1 MYPEKSIQIFED
13 KLRKSFDES
22 FFLFA
27 QWARVPV
34 AERTSRALALLM
46 KICDLLTDGEELID
60 SLKTAFPPISFS
72 DSNSLRKGLSETAK
86 YIKVL
91 EPVQGSNRE
100 YKIET
105 GSLLS
110 SFTEDGEI
118 NTDIAEVAFNLIES
132 EEKILKALTD
142 ACDKLLEQILLI
154 QTEFSNMNKPEALTL
169 LYAQEKG
176 RYINSV
182 WCTDGK
188 TDEVSKFKNHIAHRY
203 PWGYP
208 ATKSQI
214 QSLYEEEYKEFVST
228 PLGQLYDSHGE
239 DTVSLSVEI
248 AESRCTRKELNEFF
262 RRLLRL
268 ETYIELGKS
277 AANEDQP
284 QISIGTNVEHAETV
298 VIQNAEQIPC
308 KSLEVK

>member
-1 MYPEKSIQIFED
+1 MDDQIIKDITAEIDNAFTPEGAAEIGMLTIKTANQTVEDAAMRPDPDQLYHELWYEGEVCCLFADSNLGKSIYAVQMADEISQTRNVLYVDSELSDKQFQLRYTNSETGERHIFPD
-13 KLRKSFDES
+13 GLLRAEVNPYAIG
-22 FFLFA
+22 A
-27 QWARVPV
+27 QGYEEAIIRDIETA
-34 AERTSRALALLM
+34 AERTGT
-46 KICDLLTDGEELID
+46 KVIIIDNLTY
-60 SLKTAFPPISFS
+60 
-72 DSNSLRKGLSETAK
+72 R
-86 YIKVL
+86 
-91 EPVQGSNRE
+91 
-100 YKIET
+100 
-105 GSLLS
+105 
-110 SFTEDGEI
+110 
-118 NTDIAEVAFNLIES
+118 
-132 EEKILKALTD
+132 
-142 ACDKLLEQILLI
+142 
-154 QTEFSNMNKPEALTL
+154 
-169 LYAQEKG
+169 
-176 RYINSV
+176 
-182 WCTDGK
+182 CTDGK
-188 TDEVSKFKNHIAHRY
+188 TDEVSKLKNHIAHRY

-298 VIQNAEQIPC
+298 VINNHKGNELC
-308 KSLEVK
+308 KY